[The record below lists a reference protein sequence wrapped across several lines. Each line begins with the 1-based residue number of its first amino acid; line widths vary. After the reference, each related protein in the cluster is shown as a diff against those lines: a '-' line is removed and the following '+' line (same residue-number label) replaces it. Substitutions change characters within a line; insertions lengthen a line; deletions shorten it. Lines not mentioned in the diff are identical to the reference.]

1 MDNFLR
7 EIFRKMLYISSY
19 VIQEICT
26 WDGEKVFS
34 KKIFPSCSKKKKK
47 IDGSFDR
54 IDQASSKFQISV
66 FIRIIYNNRS
76 ETKNNVIIIID
87 DRYYEKSR
95 GKRSGGRRRRGG
107 EREIRESRF

>member
-7 EIFRKMLYISSY
+7 EILRKMLYISSY
-19 VIQEICT
+19 VIQEICART
-26 WDGEKVFS
+26 CADGEKVFS

-87 DRYYEKSR
+87 DR
-95 GKRSGGRRRRGG
+95 GGR
-107 EREIRESRF
+107 

>member
-1 MDNFLR
+1 MYVGRREGFFQEDFSFLF
-7 EIFRKMLYISSY
+7 E
-19 VIQEICT
+19 
-26 WDGEKVFS
+26 
-34 KKIFPSCSKKKKK
+34 KKKKK

-107 EREIRESRF
+107 GEGN